1 MKSTNRGK
9 QRKEELTWKGLYEHV
24 SAGGKAMPVHRL
36 VALAWIPNPENK
48 PQVNHKDGV
57 RSNNNVSNLEW
68 VTNEENQK
76 HAKENKLYVCP
87 KGEKMCTAKLKDA
100 DVIYIKT
107 QLRSY
112 KRGMLAE
119 LGRKFNVGSTTIGE
133 IKAGRSW
140 GHLSVDGDSNE

>member
-24 SAGGKAMPVHRL
+24 NAGGKAKSVHRL
-36 VALAWIPNPENK
+36 IALAWIPNPENK

-68 VTNEENQK
+68 VTN
-76 HAKENKLYVCP
+76 KENKIHAVENGMHTYH
-87 KGEKMCTAKLKDA
+87 KGEDVSCAKLTTA
-100 DVIYIKT
+100 DVIYIKE
-107 QLRSY
+107 QLKSY
-112 KRGMLAE
+112 KRGMISA
-119 LGRKFNVGSTTIGE
+119 LGKKFGVGKTTISE

-140 GHLSVDGDSNE
+140 SHIK